1 MFSLPGYD
9 YSIEKAETTKG
20 WSMPAV
26 DEERNLGYADELADF
41 VDCVMNDKE
50 PMFGVRG
57 EDGVVALEITMA
69 IYESA
74 RTGRVVKMSGK

>member
-1 MFSLPGYD
+1 
-9 YSIEKAETTKG
+9 
-20 WSMPAV
+20 V
-26 DEERNLGYADELADF
+26 DEERNLGYAEELAYF

-74 RTGRVVKMSGK
+74 RTGRVVKMNASK